1 MNENKFAL
9 CFKWEKLQT
18 KKKEE
23 EDDEKKKQAN

>member
-18 KKKEE
+18 KKDEEEE
-23 EDDEKKKQAN
+23 EDKKQAN